1 MPGPAA
7 FRFKEIT
14 QVRTHSAQLQ
24 EWADKQ
30 HILLT
35 WDCTTSRLLDGRPVN
50 KVTPIIEGR
59 KYEEFTEYDSQKQVA
74 KNKSAERLGL
84 SISGIL

>member
-7 FRFKEIT
+7 FRFKEII

-30 HILLT
+30 HVLLT

-50 KVTPIIEGR
+50 KVTPI
-59 KYEEFTEYDSQKQVA
+59 
-74 KNKSAERLGL
+74 
-84 SISGIL
+84 